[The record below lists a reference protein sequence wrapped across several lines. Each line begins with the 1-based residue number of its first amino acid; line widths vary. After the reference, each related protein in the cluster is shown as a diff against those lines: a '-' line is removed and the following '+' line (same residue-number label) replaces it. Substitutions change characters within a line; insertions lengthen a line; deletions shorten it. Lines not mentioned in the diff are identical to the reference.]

1 MNWLSRPVG
10 QRFSIYLCIVSL
22 FEMFVVATQPHCDYL
37 AMEVMCVVV
46 CTVTCTFGAE
56 GSDGTRMGASLY
68 RKSCFVLTSQ
78 HMFLGYG

>member
-1 MNWLSRPVG
+1 MNWLPRPVG

-22 FEMFVVATQPHCDYL
+22 IEMFVVATQPHCDYL

-56 GSDGTRMGASLY
+56 GE
-68 RKSCFVLTSQ
+68 
-78 HMFLGYG
+78 